1 MFTAALACVL
11 AQQTQTVTLRANF
24 LPVETVVR
32 QISSQT
38 GQPMLAT
45 GELKNFP
52 LYINVKGVALSD
64 LLTRIAKTVG
74 GEWSKRDGNL
84 YLTLES
90 DLRTKQEREGDPE
103 IIKALEATIN
113 APIKPAMTEDEFK
126 KAEKASAT
134 DEKKMM
140 EMIGK
145 VFSNMYNPDGAS
157 MKLIQ
162 AIGAKDLSTIIEGR
176 RVVLSSNPNQMQ
188 GLLNNNA
195 VNLIMA
201 EMRKLAS
208 KSGAAKSDSE
218 DPMAMFGQMFGGGLK
233 SPELVNKVNLIQ
245 AVFQI
250 QKRNNLSVTINAYTP
265 DGAAIYTKQVS
276 LPFVN
281 PEAVRA
287 QVTTGTP
294 ITLSEGTKE
303 YIRALSDNSA
313 LDPFTSMIVNFNGNL
328 GSVMGMFMGGSSAS
342 MQAAPPVTKPISP
355 ALRAKLLDP
364 QTNEPFA
371 MTLGEVLDAYSA
383 TGQNVVAAPSDDIL
397 TALVGAI
404 GAKSP
409 TIEGVLDTIDRAITQ
424 EVDKDGTWT
433 IVRASSP
440 MELRSAFCNRIAL
453 KNLVTGAN
461 GRGYINLDDCLK
473 YAAQQNLARG
483 SEALAIP
490 YTQAIFRTSDMGA
503 ATALTGI
510 GFDALKF
517 YGTFDA
523 NQRQALEAGKP
534 LALASLFPGQREILA
549 RMVFNGMVPP
559 MGADNPLAEMMN
571 GRESKATAPIGASSS
586 VTIQRAGDD
595 DDDGMAGMAGMGMAM
610 AGPMMSMF
618 GLGGITM
625 MNERTN
631 LLPTGIPS
639 FGTMTLKRFN
649 MKSLMGINTDTGVS
663 TIGVP
668 ELMAMFESDQPE
680 MPMFG
685 GMKRS
690 YNQYKLAQ
698 QSTLMFNFDFAK
710 KATYFA
716 SLYDV
721 SVDNTRTYRKD
732 ELPKK
737 MQDRL
742 NPPKFA
748 PAAPDTTPPPPPAQ

>member
-1 MFTAALACVL
+1 MFTTALACVL
-11 AQQTQTVTLRANF
+11 AQQLQTVTLRANF
-24 LPVETVVR
+24 LPVETVVQ
-32 QISSQT
+32 QISAQT

-52 LYINVKGVALSD
+52 LYINVKAVPLND

-90 DLRTKQEREGDPE
+90 DVRSRQEREGDPE

-113 APIKPAMTEDEFK
+113 APLPKMLTEEDFK
-126 KAEKASAT
+126 KAEQAGEK

-140 EMIGK
+140 EMVGK
-145 VFSNMYNPDGAS
+145 LFANMYNPDEAS

-162 AIGAKDLSTIIEGR
+162 AIGAKDLSTIVEGR

-188 GLLNNNA
+188 SLLNANS

-201 EMRKLAS
+201 DLRKLA
-208 KSGAAKSDSE
+208 AKAPKAKDDKE
-218 DPMAMFGQMFGGGLK
+218 DPMQMFGQMFGGGLK
-233 SPELVNKVNLIQ
+233 NAELVNKVSLIQ
-245 AVFQI
+245 AAFQI

-265 DGAAIYTKQVS
+265 DGNAIYTKQVS

-281 PEAVRA
+281 PEAARA

-294 ITLSEGTKE
+294 ITLSDATKE
-303 YIRALSDNSA
+303 YVKALSDNST
-313 LDPFTSMIVNFNGNL
+313 LDPFTNMIVNFNGNMGSMVGLFL
-328 GSVMGMFMGGSSAS
+328 GGAGAP
-342 MQAAPPVTKPISP
+342 ALAPAPPVVKPISQ

-383 TGQNVVAAPSDDIL
+383 GGQNVVAAPSDDIL

-404 GAKSP
+404 GGKNP
-409 TIEGVLDTIDRAITQ
+409 TLEGVLDTIDRSISQ
-424 EVDKDGTWT
+424 EVDRDGTWT
-433 IVRASSP
+433 VVRASSP
-440 MELRSAFCNRIAL
+440 LELRSAFCNRAAL
-453 KNLVTGAN
+453 KNLVYGAN
-461 GRGYINLDDCLK
+461 NRGYINLEDCLK
-473 YAAQQNLARG
+473 FASQQTLARG
-483 SEALAIP
+483 SETLAIP

-503 ATALTGI
+503 ATALTGL

-517 YGTFDA
+517 YGTFDQT
-523 NQRQALEAGKP
+523 QRAALEAGKP

-549 RMVFNGMVPP
+549 RMVYNGMVPP
-559 MGADNPLAEMMN
+559 MGTDNPLAEMMGGMDAPAGGAN
-571 GRESKATAPIGASSS
+571 GDED
-586 VTIQRAGDD
+586 GDS
-595 DDDGMAGMAGMGMAM
+595 MAGMAGLGMAM

-618 GLGGITM
+618 GFGGVTL

-631 LLPTGIPS
+631 LMPAGIPS
-639 FGTMTLKRFN
+639 FGTMQMKKIT
-649 MKSLMGINTDTGVS
+649 MKSLMAMNTDTGFS

-668 ELMAMFESDQPE
+668 EMMAMFESDRPE

-685 GMKRS
+685 GMKRN

-698 QSTLMFNFDFAK
+698 QSTLMFTFDFAK
-710 KATYFA
+710 KASYFT

-721 SVDNTRTYRKD
+721 SVDNSRTYRKD

-742 NPPKFA
+742 NPPKFDGA
-748 PAAPDTTPPPPPAQ
+748 VKDTPPPPPAL